1 MNKNGNEITISEE
14 ESKICKICNKG
25 FDSPRKRMWHIKKEH
40 KLNFMEYV
48 IKFYYDG
55 MAPVCLKTGKSL
67 SFKANQLGPWFKN
80 YTKNC
85 FPRNPHSQETKN
97 KIRDGCEKNSIK
109 KYGVKN
115 VFQSDWCKEK
125 IKNTM
130 IERYGVRNIMEKD
143 DIKSKVLASFFE
155 TIRNRPKKIYNATDY
170 DPNKTSSLETD
181 LKNKLTDLN
190 IQFESPFI
198 FQGKRYDFYIPI
210 INAVIELDGD
220 AFHKETL
227 EELSLITLNNS
238 INDYNKNNLI
248 KDTKYNFYRIRY
260 DTNKFIFDEDDD
272 LFIKI
277 KQFEYSP
284 SYSITYKQKI
294 ITKEYFSRYIDNKGK
309 DKLKSYITLLLK
321 FIRLFQPTLPRP
333 CLEEEFS
340 DVVDRIS
347 KYNFSK
353 VYFDGVFH
361 NNISTVGHNYL
372 KYYFKSYWKSAYKGS
387 KSPSDCWLDDALM
400 KKIIEYRIGCNT
412 SDEVYDFSMYQM
424 VRGLS
429 ANRKTISFFKPTLA
443 AGIYKHYLK
452 DNDFPVVLD
461 PCCGFG
467 GRLLG
472 FKSVYPNGKYI
483 GCEPNVETYNELIQM
498 VDREKFTDVTIYNCK
513 FEDYKDT
520 KDVDFTF
527 TSIPYFDLELY
538 SNVVTYEDFNHWRNI
553 FIKSIE
559 SCNNCY
565 INTSIDLAKELKW
578 NIVDSYIVSSGS
590 HFDKKNGLPTKNEVI
605 VKLP

>member
-1 MNKNGNEITISEE
+1 MNKNGNEITITEE
-14 ESKICKICNKG
+14 ESKTCKVCDIR
-25 FDSPRKRMWHIKKEH
+25 FDTPRKRMWHIKKEH
-40 KLNFMEYV
+40 KLDFKEYV

-55 MAPVCLKTGKSL
+55 VVPTCLKTRKSL

-80 YTKNC
+80 YAKNC
-85 FPRNPHSQETKN
+85 FPRNPHSQQTKN

-130 IERYGVRNIMEKD
+130 IERYGIRNIMENC
-143 DIKSKVLASFFE
+143 DIKAKVLSSFFE
-155 TIRNRPKKIYNATDY
+155 TIRNRPKKIYDVTDY
-170 DPNKTSSLETD
+170 DPNKPSSLEHD

-190 IQFESPFI
+190 IEFESPFI

-210 INAVIELDGD
+210 INTVIELDGH

-227 EELSLITLNNS
+227 EELSLMTLNNS

-260 DTNKFIFDEDDD
+260 DTNKFIFDENDD

-284 SYSITYKQKI
+284 SYSIKYKQKI
-294 ITKEYFSRYIDNKGK
+294 ISKEYFSRYIENKGK
-309 DKLKSYITLLLK
+309 DKLKSYSKLLLK
-321 FIRLFQPTLPRP
+321 FIRLFQPRLPRYE
-333 CLEEEFS
+333 LEEDIK
-340 DVVDRIS
+340 DVMSKIS
-347 KYNFSK
+347 LQDFSK
-353 VYFDGVFH
+353 VYFDGTFH

-372 KYYFKSYWKSAYKGS
+372 KYYFESYWKSAYKGN
-387 KSPSDCWLDDALM
+387 KSPVDCWLDDELM
-400 KKIIEYRIGCNT
+400 QKIIEYRIGCNN
-412 SDEVYDFSMYQM
+412 SDEVYDFSLHQM
-424 VRGLS
+424 VKGLS
-429 ANRKTISFFKPTLA
+429 ANRKTVSFFKPTLA

-452 DNDFPVVLD
+452 NNSSPFVLD

-472 FKSVYPNGKYI
+472 FKAVYPNGKYI

-498 VDREKFTDVTIYNCK
+498 VNREKFTDVKIYNCK
-513 FEDYKDT
+513 FEDYNDT

-527 TSIPYFDLELY
+527 TSIPYFDLESY
-538 SNVVTYEDFNHWRNI
+538 SNVVNYDDFNHWKNT

-559 SCNNCY
+559 SCHNCY
-565 INTSIDLAKELKW
+565 INTSIQLAKELNW
-578 NIVDSYIVSSGS
+578 NVVDSYIVSNGS
-590 HFDKKNGLPTKNEVI
+590 HFDKKNGMSTKTELI
-605 VKLP
+605 VKM